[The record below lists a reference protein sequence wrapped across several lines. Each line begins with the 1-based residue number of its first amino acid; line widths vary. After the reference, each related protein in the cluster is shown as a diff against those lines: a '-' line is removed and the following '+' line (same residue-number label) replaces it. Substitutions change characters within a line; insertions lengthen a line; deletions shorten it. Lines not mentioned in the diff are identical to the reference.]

1 MPGEVNRVVV
11 DIFGVQYNLKGEEPV
26 EHLEELAS
34 MVDRKMREINSR
46 NPRLN
51 MSQAAVLAALNIADD
66 YLKLKESVNLGK
78 EPHRESGGE

>member
-1 MPGEVNRVVV
+1 MSGEVNRVVV
-11 DIFGVQYNLKGEEPV
+11 DIFDIQYNLKGEEPV

-51 MSQAAVLAALNIADD
+51 MSQTAVLAALNIADD
-66 YLKLKESVNLGK
+66 YLKLKESVNF
-78 EPHRESGGE
+78 GEVSHQGSDEE

>member
-1 MPGEVNRVVV
+1 MSGEVNRVVV
-11 DIFGVQYNLKGEEPV
+11 EIFGVQYNLKGEETL

-51 MSQAAVLAALNIADD
+51 MSQAAVLAALTMADD
-66 YLKLKESVNLGK
+66 YLKLRKSVNFR
-78 EPHRESGGE
+78 EESHRGPGGE